1 MKPALEWLVE
11 SSHACLIYQ
20 NTDQQIAV
28 TSQFLKIGL
37 DRKEQCVFL
46 EMPDKLA
53 AVRLALKA
61 LGVDTAAAEASKA
74 LVLTAKRDF
83 LDKGR
88 FDGPRCIDF
97 LMQASADAIEQGF
110 HALRI
115 TGDMNWEL
123 GQDQDFRLLID
134 YEATLDDF
142 LTGQKIVGMCQYQR
156 YSVSSLAICNAL
168 ETHESVILG
177 NKFCPENFYYE
188 PPDVRLE
195 KDPGRREQRRGEWMC
210 GQLSRAIAS
219 DDLHAA

>member
-1 MKPALEWLVE
+1 MKPALEWLAE

-20 NTDQQIAV
+20 NPDQQMAV
-28 TSQFLKIGL
+28 VSQFLKIGL
-37 DRKEQCVFL
+37 ERDEQCVLL
-46 EMPDKLA
+46 EMPEKLA
-53 AVRLALKA
+53 MARLALKG
-61 LGVDTAAAEASKA
+61 LGVDTAAAEARKA
-74 LVLTAKRDF
+74 LILTAKRDF
-83 LDKGR
+83 LDRGR
-88 FDGPRCIDF
+88 FDGPRAIDF

-110 HALRI
+110 NALRI

-123 GQDQDFRLLID
+123 GADQDFRLLID
-134 YEATLDDF
+134 YEANLDDF

-177 NKFCPENFYYE
+177 DRFCAENFYYE

-195 KDPGRREQRRGEWMC
+195 KDPARREQRRGEWMC

-219 DDLHAA
+219 DDLHVA